1 MADGADPPVA
11 ARRVGEIDWTAWR
24 PHDRAT
30 LAFVLRGDEILLIR
44 KKRGLGAGKIN
55 GPGGRLEP
63 GESAAACAV
72 REVSE
77 ELHVTPRELEHA
89 GTLLFQFVDGYAL
102 HVEVFRAR
110 AHDGE
115 ARETDE
121 AIPLWTRIDAIPFG
135 EMWADDRLWFPHL
148 LAGQFFRGRFLF
160 EGDAML
166 DFDLD
171 LDPHSPLHPPSPP
184 RMLPFPG

>member
-1 MADGADPPVA
+1 MAKQSYPPVA
-11 ARRVGEIDWTAWR
+11 ARRVDEIDWEAWQ

-30 LAFVLRGDEILLIR
+30 LAFVLRADEILLIR
-44 KKRGLGAGKIN
+44 KKRGLGAGKVN

-63 GESAAACAV
+63 GESAAECAV
-72 REVSE
+72 REVFE
-77 ELHVTPRELEHA
+77 ELHVEPRELEHA
-89 GTLLFQFVDGYAL
+89 GTLFFQFVDGYAL

-110 AHDGE
+110 AHHGE

-148 LAGQFFRGRFLF
+148 LAGEFFEGRFVF
-160 EGDAML
+160 DGDAML
-166 DFDLD
+166 DHRLERLADRQPAPKAD
-171 LDPHSPLHPPSPP
+171 SASPP
-184 RMLPFPG
+184 HA

>member
-1 MADGADPPVA
+1 MAASRTFTPIA
-11 ARRVGEIDWTAWR
+11 ARRVAELDWDAWQ

-55 GPGGRLEP
+55 GPGGRLDP
-63 GESAAACAV
+63 GEGPMECAI
-72 REVSE
+72 REVRE
-77 ELHVTPRELEHA
+77 ELHVTPRELEHG

-110 AHDGE
+110 SHDGV

-121 AIPLWTRIDAIPFG
+121 AIPLWTKVDAIPFG
-135 EMWADDRLWFPHL
+135 EMWADDHLWVPHL
-148 LAGQFFRGRFLF
+148 LAGTSFYGRFLF
-160 EGDAML
+160 DGDAML
-166 DFDLD
+166 DYTLD
-171 LDPHSPLHPPSPP
+171 LETLDLETPAPS
-184 RMLPFPG
+184 R

>member
-1 MADGADPPVA
+1 MAKGVFQPIA
-11 ARRVGEIDWTAWR
+11 ARRVAELDWGSWQ

-55 GPGGRLEP
+55 GPGGRIDP
-63 GESAAACAV
+63 GESPLECAI
-72 REVSE
+72 RETRE
-77 ELHVTPRELEHA
+77 ELHVVPRELEHA

-121 AIPLWTRIDAIPFG
+121 AIPLWTRIDEIPFG
-135 EMWADDRLWFPHL
+135 EMWADDRLWVPHL
-148 LAGQFFRGRFLF
+148 LAGNSFFGRFLF
-160 EGDAML
+160 DGDAMVDYTL
-166 DFDLD
+166 ETGAAAAGTTRL
-171 LDPHSPLHPPSPP
+171 PPPP
-184 RMLPFPG
+184 

>member
-1 MADGADPPVA
+1 MAKSIYSPVA
-11 ARRVGEIDWTAWR
+11 ARKVAEIDWQAWQ

-30 LAFVLRGDEILLIR
+30 LAFVLRAGEILLIR

-55 GPGGRLEP
+55 GPGGRLEA
-63 GESAAACAV
+63 GESAAECAV

-77 ELHVTPRELEHA
+77 ELHVTPRQLEHA
-89 GTLLFQFVDGYAL
+89 GTLFFQFIDGYAL

-121 AIPLWTRIDAIPFG
+121 AIPLWTPIDAIPFG

-148 LAGQFFRGRFLF
+148 LAGDFFEGRFLF
-160 EGDAML
+160 AGDEML
-166 DFDLD
+166 DHVLE
-171 LDPHSPLHPPSPP
+171 LNNAPDPTP
-184 RMLPFPG
+184 RKPI

>member
-1 MADGADPPVA
+1 MPASRSLTPIA
-11 ARRVGEIDWTAWR
+11 ARRLAELDWDAWQ

-55 GPGGRLEP
+55 GPGGRLDP
-63 GESAAACAV
+63 GEGPLECAI
-72 REVSE
+72 REVRE
-77 ELHVTPRELEHA
+77 ELHVTPRGLEHG

-110 AHDGE
+110 SHDGE
-115 ARETDE
+115 VRETDE

-135 EMWADDRLWFPHL
+135 EMWADDPLWVPHL
-148 LAGQFFRGRFLF
+148 LAGTFFFGRFLF
-160 EGDAML
+160 DGDAML
-166 DFDLD
+166 DHHLE
-171 LDPHSPLHPPSPP
+171 LRSAPAGS
-184 RMLPFPG
+184 